1 MAKKA
6 QAKPGGQIKLIR
18 KSNKLVE
25 ARYKFDIWEMRV
37 FVKMISLIKPDDR
50 DFAQYKISVHD
61 IIQDFQLPNNG
72 NYYKLLKEGAEKLLT
87 KQVEI
92 DKIDED
98 GKKKKV
104 NLNLVSSTESF
115 VDESDGNDVI
125 LKFDPELKK
134 HLLDLKEQYLTY
146 DVRNILKLTSVHSI
160 RIYELLKQYEGMI
173 GQRGFIK
180 RKFEIEELKNTLG
193 ISKDEYEMYGHFKNK
208 VILKAQ
214 KDLLEETDI
223 RFDIEEEKSSRKV
236 VAVIFVVYRNEKNQ
250 RKNKNAVEEVEE
262 DKNDPKQHPEFQ
274 AVYSKVKEFVS
285 EDVVSHW
292 FSEFSINQI
301 KAGVAYSLQQNADG
315 KVNDMAK
322 YLQTMVRTKT
332 LFDQLEVKSA
342 QEEEKKRKKDLLQ
355 KQKEE
360 EKETEHKISEFK
372 KQYYQAKQ
380 EVTLKLLNAGKDI
393 HIQLLKKLKA
403 EVAGGSNNL
412 ITAMALDR
420 YQVPAGESAES
431 LSVFIK
437 NFENSGPFNGYVAT
451 TIADLFPDEYKPIRE
466 IYLNKA
472 KALGLPESSVY

>member
-1 MAKKA
+1 MAKRA
-6 QAKPGGQIKLIR
+6 QLKPNDQIKLIR

-37 FVKMISLIKPDDR
+37 FVKMISLIKPEDR
-50 DFAQYKISVHD
+50 DFAKYKISVHD

-125 LKFDPELKK
+125 LKFDPELKN

-173 GQRGFIK
+173 GMRGFVK
-180 RKFEIEELKNTLG
+180 RKFDIEELKNTLG
-193 ISKDEYEMYGHFKNK
+193 IPKNDYIQYGHFKNK

-236 VAVIFVVYRNEKNQ
+236 VSVIFVIYRNDKNQ
-250 RKNKNAVEEVEE
+250 RKAKQEIVEEE
-262 DKNDPKQHPEFQ
+262 KNDPTQHPEFKS
-274 AVYSKVKEFVS
+274 VYDKVKEFVS
-285 EDVVSHW
+285 EEVVANW
-292 FSEFSINQI
+292 FSQFSINQI
-301 KAGVAYSLQQNADG
+301 KAGVAYTLQQNDEG
-315 KVNDMAK
+315 KVKDMAK
-322 YLQTMVRTKT
+322 YLQTMVRNKT
-332 LFDQLEVKSA
+332 IFDQLEVKSA
-342 QEEEKKRKKDLLQ
+342 QEEERKRRKDLLI
-355 KQKEE
+355 KQKEDE
-360 EKETEHKISEFK
+360 RNFEKITDNFKKEFYNAKRVIISE
-372 KQYYQAKQ
+372 
-380 EVTLKLLNAGKDI
+380 LLNNGEEM
-393 HIQLLKKLKA
+393 HIKILNRLKA
-403 EVAGGSNNL
+403 EVTAGTKN
-412 ITAMALDR
+412 IFTAMASDN
-420 YQVPAGESAES
+420 YTVAPKEEYYS
-431 LSVFIK
+431 LKTFMD
-437 NFENSGPFNGYVAT
+437 NFERNGPFNGYVVT
-451 TIADLFPDEYKPIRE
+451 TIQELAPEHFVSIKNEYIRR
-466 IYLNKA
+466 A
-472 KALGLPESSVY
+472 KAQGISESVIY

>member
-6 QAKPGGQIKLIR
+6 QIKPGGQIKLIR

-115 VDESDGNDVI
+115 VDDSDGNDVI

-180 RKFEIEELKNTLG
+180 RKFEIEELKSTLG
-193 ISKDEYEMYGHFKNK
+193 ISPDEYELYGHFKNK

-223 RFDIEEEKSSRKV
+223 RFDIEEEKSGRKV
-236 VAVIFVVYRNEKNQ
+236 VAVIFVIYKNQ
-250 RKNKNAVEEVEE
+250 HKAKPEVEQEE
-262 DKNDPKQHPEFQ
+262 DKNDPKQHPECQ
-274 AVYSKVKEFVS
+274 VVYDKVKEYVS
-285 EDVVSHW
+285 EDVVSRW
-292 FSEFSINQI
+292 FSELSINQI
-301 KAGVAYSLQQNADG
+301 KAGVAYTLQQQAEG
-315 KVNDMAK
+315 KVHDVAK
-322 YLQTMVRTKT
+322 YLQTMVRNKT
-332 LFDQLEVKSA
+332 IFDQLEVKSA
-342 QEEEKKRKKDLLQ
+342 QEEEKKRQKDLTI
-355 KQKEE
+355 KQKER
-360 EKETEHKISEFK
+360 EKELEKITEDFK
-372 KQYYQAKQ
+372 KEYYNAKRTVISQ
-380 EVTLKLLNAGKDI
+380 LLNAGNDL
-393 HIQLLKKLKA
+393 HLKVLNRLQA
-403 EVAGGSNNL
+403 EVVGGTKNMF
-412 ITAMALDR
+412 TVMASDR
-420 YQVPAGESAES
+420 YTVAPGEDKNS
-431 LSVFIK
+431 LKTFLT
-437 NFENSGPFNGYVAT
+437 NFESNGPFNGYAVT
-451 TIADLFPDEYKPIRE
+451 TIQE
-466 IYLNKA
+466 IAPEPFQPLKAAYIQKA
-472 KALGLPESSVY
+472 KSLGIPESVVF

>member
-1 MAKKA
+1 MAKKS
-6 QAKPGGQIKLIR
+6 QIKTGGQIKLIR

-173 GQRGFIK
+173 GMRGFVK
-180 RKFEIEELKNTLG
+180 RKFDIEELKNTLG
-193 ISKDEYEMYGHFKNK
+193 ISKDEYEQYGHFKNK

-214 KDLLEETDI
+214 KDLLGETDI

-236 VAVIFVVYRNEKNQ
+236 IAVIFVIYRNEKNQ
-250 RKNKNAVEEVEE
+250 RKAKPEVEVEE
-262 DKNDPKQHPEFQ
+262 DKNDPKQHPEFNT
-274 AVYSKVKEFVS
+274 VYEKVKEHVS
-285 EDVVSHW
+285 EDVVAHW

-301 KAGVAYSLQQNADG
+301 KAGVGYTLQQHAEG
-315 KVNDMAK
+315 KVNDVAK
-322 YLQTMVRTKT
+322 YLQTMVRNKT
-332 LFDQLEVKSA
+332 IFDQLEVKSA
-342 QEEEKKRKKDLLQ
+342 QEEEKKRKKDLVI
-355 KQKEE
+355 KQKERE
-360 EKETEHKISEFK
+360 REFEKLTEDFKKEYYNAKRIVISE
-372 KQYYQAKQ
+372 
-380 EVTLKLLNAGKDI
+380 LLNAGKDI
-393 HIQLLKKLKA
+393 HIKVLNKLQA
-403 EVAGGSNNL
+403 EVAGGTKN
-412 ITAMALDR
+412 IFTAMASDKYTLVPGEDKDSLKTFLD
-420 YQVPAGESAES
+420 
-431 LSVFIK
+431 
-437 NFENSGPFNGYVAT
+437 NFERNGPFNGYVVT
-451 TIADLFPDEYKPIRE
+451 TIQEVAPESFKPIRAT
-466 IYLNKA
+466 YLQKA
-472 KALGLPESSVY
+472 KDLGIPESVVF

>member
-1 MAKKA
+1 MAKKT
-6 QAKPGGQIKLIR
+6 QNKPSGQIKLIR

-173 GQRGFIK
+173 GMRGFVK

-193 ISKDEYEMYGHFKNK
+193 ISKNEYEQYGHFKNK

-236 VAVIFVVYRNEKNQ
+236 VAVIFVIYRNEKNT
-250 RKNKNAVEEVEE
+250 RKAKQEIEIEEE
-262 DKNDPKQHPEFQ
+262 KSNPKQHPEFNI
-274 AVYSKVKEFVS
+274 VYSKVKEFVS
-285 EDVVSHW
+285 EEVVSTW

-301 KAGVAYSLQQNADG
+301 KAGVAYTLQQHEEG
-315 KVNDMAK
+315 KVKDVAK
-322 YLQTMVRTKT
+322 YLQTMVRNKT
-332 LFDQLEVKSA
+332 IFDQLEVKSA
-342 QEEEKKRKKDLLQ
+342 QEEEKKRKKDLIL
-355 KQKEE
+355 KQKER
-360 EKETEHKISEFK
+360 EKEQEKVTEDFKKEYYNAKRSVISE
-372 KQYYQAKQ
+372 
-380 EVTLKLLNAGKDI
+380 LLSEGTDI
-393 HIQLLKKLKA
+393 HIKILNRLQA
-403 EVAGGSNNL
+403 EIAGGTKN
-412 ITAMALDR
+412 IFTAMASDKYTVAQGEDKNSLKTFLD
-420 YQVPAGESAES
+420 
-431 LSVFIK
+431 
-437 NFENSGPFNGYVAT
+437 NFERNGPFNGYVVT
-451 TIADLFPDEYKPIRE
+451 TIQEMVPEPFQPVKA

-472 KALGLPESSVY
+472 IELGIPESMVF